1 MNVDNMDEQLDDNLS
16 IYSGSTIEDII
27 VSSSDEWEN
36 DSDDSEKESS
46 GINQLTDD
54 W

>member
-1 MNVDNMDEQLDDNLS
+1 MNNWMTTYLYIVEVLFS
-16 IYSGSTIEDII
+16 DII

-46 GINQLTDD
+46 GINQLTND